1 MIIDELKSWIG
12 RSETSNDAAVAT
24 SLNALAATLGDE
36 ASIHREGD
44 EVPPLCHWTYFLPCP
59 RQSQLGQDGH
69 PLKGGFRPPMP
80 LPQRMW
86 AGSQIEFRRPLHV
99 GDVLSRTSTIS
110 DVSLKEGR
118 TGPLAFIKL
127 RHEVS
132 NANDVAIVE
141 QRDIVDRDPPTAAD
155 GAKPTA
161 APSRPTWARLITPSP
176 TLLFRY
182 SALTF
187 NSHRIHY
194 DRPCAEGVEGY
205 GGLVVHGPLIATLL
219 LDLLRQALPEARV
232 TEFSFRA
239 VRPLTDTS
247 SFSVCGDQQDDG
259 CVRLWA
265 QDAARYLATT
275 ATARVA

>member
-1 MIIDELKSWIG
+1 MNIDELKSWIG
-12 RSETSNDAAVAT
+12 RSETSNDVAVAT
-24 SLNALAATLGDE
+24 SLNALAATLDHE
-36 ASIHREGD
+36 VTVHREGD
-44 EVPPLCHWTYFLPCP
+44 EVPPLWHWTNFLPSP

-69 PLKGGFRPPMP
+69 PLKGGFLPPIP
-80 LPQRMW
+80 LPRRMW

-99 GDVLSRTSTIS
+99 GDALSRTSTIS

-132 NANDVAIVE
+132 NANGVAIVE
-141 QRDIVDRDPPTAAD
+141 QQDIVYRDPPTAAD
-155 GAKPTA
+155 GATPTA
-161 APSRPTWARLITPSP
+161 APARPTWSRLITPSP

-187 NSHRIHY
+187 NSHRIPY
-194 DRPCAEGVEGY
+194 DRPYAEGVEGY

-247 SFSVCGDQQDDG
+247 SFPVCGDRQDDG

-265 QDAARYLATT
+265 QDAARYLAAT